1 MPSGLKIVHWNLHS
15 IAPHQGNTKLDE
27 LKLLLSN
34 PGKECHILGI
44 TETWLD
50 ANFTDSEI
58 QIPGYNLERLDRA
71 KVSLPFPKNG
81 GGGIAVY
88 IDKKIPYLRREDLES
103 KDIESVWI
111 KLSPP
116 KRPAHLVCFCYRCP
130 QYDVT
135 SWMNKFENQIILPTL
150 KAANFQYWVILTL
163 TCWLTIPLQS
173 HGSNLQKTFNYT
185 SKLMNPQESP

>member
-1 MPSGLKIVHWNLHS
+1 MPSGLKVVPWNLHS

-34 PGKECHILGI
+34 PGKECHILAI

-81 GGGIAVY
+81 GGGGIAVY
-88 IDKKIPYLRREDLES
+88 TVSTKGRS
-103 KDIESVWI
+103 
-111 KLSPP
+111 
-116 KRPAHLVCFCYRCP
+116 
-130 QYDVT
+130 
-135 SWMNKFENQIILPTL
+135 
-150 KAANFQYWVILTL
+150 
-163 TCWLTIPLQS
+163 
-173 HGSNLQKTFNYT
+173 
-185 SKLMNPQESP
+185 